1 MSELGFDGKVVV
13 ITGAGRGLGRSHA
26 LQFAQRGALVVVNDV
41 GVGLHGE
48 STTESPAS
56 ELVKSINDN
65 GGTAI
70 ADFSD
75 ISLPDSAA
83 QLIER
88 AVKEFGRVDVVV
100 NNAGILLD
108 KSFPKMTNEDVER
121 VMRVHFFG
129 SFYVTQAAWPYMK
142 EQGGGR
148 VVMTTSVA
156 GYLGNFGQANYG
168 SAKAALIGLTRTLA
182 IEGTRA
188 GIKVNAIAPG
198 ALTRMTENLI
208 GDLAS
213 RMDPGFVTPVVVYLA
228 HESCPV
234 SGEVLIVGGGRV
246 ARLLVEQNRGVF
258 FRETMSAE
266 QVAEQWAGI
275 TDSTQ
280 PLLIPDVAAEMGMI
294 VAMNEEGA

>member
-1 MSELGFDGKVVV
+1 MDQLGFDGKVVV

-26 LQFAQRGALVVVNDV
+26 LQFAERGALVVVNDV
-41 GVGLHGE
+41 GAGLHGE
-48 STTESPAS
+48 STTESPAG
-56 ELVKSINDN
+56 ELVKSINEQ
-65 GGTAI
+65 GGTAV

-75 ISLPDSAA
+75 ISQPQSAA
-83 QLIER
+83 GLVDR
-88 AVKEFGRVDVVV
+88 AIKEFGRIDVVV

-129 SFYVTQAAWPYMK
+129 SFYVTQAAWPHMK

-148 VVMTTSVA
+148 LVMTTSVA

-182 IEGTRA
+182 IEGARA

-213 RMDPGFVTPVVVYLA
+213 RMDPGFVTPVVVYLS

-234 SGEVLIVGGGRV
+234 TGEVLIVGGGRV
-246 ARLLVEQNRGVF
+246 ARLLVEQNRGAYF
-258 FRETMSAE
+258 AETMSAE
-266 QVAEQWAGI
+266 QVADAWGTI

-280 PLLIPDVAAEMGMI
+280 PLLIADVAAEMGMI
-294 VAMNEEGA
+294 VEMNKQGS